1 MVRNSI
7 LANPP
12 NRLVKFLLKSHQTL
26 IRREKYRERLY
37 FKRYAFVIDDDVD
50 GNNLQE
56 LGTKR
61 KVNGFSSE
69 HQHQEMKDS
78 SLKLLETSPTMDPY
92 FVETCMKLLNSMD
105 NVSPKI
111 YKNVLEKFTNKD
123 WRTMFTK
130 MPSYRRNN

>member
-78 SLKLLETSPTMDPY
+78 SLKLLE
-92 FVETCMKLLNSMD
+92 VA
-105 NVSPKI
+105 
-111 YKNVLEKFTNKD
+111 
-123 WRTMFTK
+123 
-130 MPSYRRNN
+130 PSKWTELIKARAEISRAKAN